1 MFQQI
6 GFIFRQ
12 KPTYFSTTE
21 RRHYLVTGTL
31 LLELMIGKL
40 GSICPPSAPPKPR
53 PASFV
58 NQTLVQGL
66 GETEMDGQTE
76 KKSHGNVM
84 KSVVEKVW
92 MSIDRKG
99 QSLAKK
105 NKTKNKS
112 MLRTI
117 QADKTK
123 KKQKGNSDL

>member
-1 MFQQI
+1 MFHQI

-21 RRHYLVTGTL
+21 KIHYLVTGAL
-31 LLELMIGKL
+31 LLELMTGKL

-53 PASFV
+53 PASSV

-76 KKSHGNVM
+76 KQRHGNVM
-84 KSVVEKVW
+84 KSVEKVW

-99 QSLAKK
+99 QSSAKQ
-105 NKTKNKS
+105 N
-112 MLRTI
+112 
-117 QADKTK
+117 
-123 KKQKGNSDL
+123 KQKQKYAENNSS